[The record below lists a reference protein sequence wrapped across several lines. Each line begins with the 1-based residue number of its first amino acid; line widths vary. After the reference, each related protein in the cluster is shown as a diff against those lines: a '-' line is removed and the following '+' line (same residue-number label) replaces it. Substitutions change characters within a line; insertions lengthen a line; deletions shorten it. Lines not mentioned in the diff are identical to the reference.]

1 MFRVELQVNH
11 IHVTNVLMT
20 LDGILFSCNIKK
32 EVSAVLLCVSFNLMS
47 RKNLLSFHSIKS
59 VKSEHREER
68 LPLSS
73 VVLYSSTEINPPQ
86 AQAVELF
93 LYTAL
98 TVR

>member
-1 MFRVELQVNH
+1 MPVNH
-11 IHVTNVLMT
+11 IHVTNVLKT
-20 LDGILFSCNIKK
+20 LDGILFTCNIKK
-32 EVSAVLLCVSFNLMS
+32 EASPVLLCVSFDFIGVRS
-47 RKNLLSFHSIKS
+47 LLSSFHPINS

-86 AQAVELF
+86 AEAVELF

>member
-1 MFRVELQVNH
+1 MPFYSRAILRRKRLQSYCVFH
-11 IHVTNVLMT
+11 L
-20 LDGILFSCNIKK
+20 ILL
-32 EVSAVLLCVSFNLMS
+32 VS
-47 RKNLLSFHSIKS
+47 RKSLLLSFHSINS

-86 AQAVELF
+86 AKAVELF